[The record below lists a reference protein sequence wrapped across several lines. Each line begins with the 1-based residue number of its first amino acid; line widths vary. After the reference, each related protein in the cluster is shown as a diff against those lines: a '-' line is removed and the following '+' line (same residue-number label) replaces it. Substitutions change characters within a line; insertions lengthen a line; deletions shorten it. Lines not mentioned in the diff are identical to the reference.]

1 MRVNI
6 VKSERMFNFL
16 LDDTKQIRIPKTCMT
31 QALKDRNI
39 MTPPTESRANMRS
52 HYAVLYIYIHT
63 HQYTTYIIGVYL
75 YRCFGWANGPGNCVH
90 GPPNL
95 VPWTFPWFLPS
106 AVSKEIEVPS
116 LPMDLMSAK
125 NGKFPNFNENLRI

>member
-6 VKSERMFNFL
+6 VKSERVFNFL
-16 LDDTKQIRIPKTCMT
+16 LDDTKPIRIPKTCMT

-39 MTPPTESRANMRS
+39 MTAPTESRANMRS
-52 HYAVLYIYIHT
+52 HYAVLYIYIHFSIR
-63 HQYTTYIIGVYL
+63 HIIGVDL
-75 YRCFGWANGPGNCVH
+75 YRCFGWANGPANCVL
-90 GPPNL
+90 GRPNL
-95 VPWTFPWFLPS
+95 VPWTFPCCLPS